1 MNSVCGWF
9 DFLGKYEKDIH
20 DMDIKL
26 HETGVDLDQK
36 DDAAGFLGV
45 TLENNNKTRL
55 LEMRQYR
62 LIENIFEALRLYDG
76 MVTKKIHLRK

>member
-1 MNSVCGWF
+1 
-9 DFLGKYEKDIH
+9 
-20 DMDIKL
+20 MDIKL

-76 MVTKKIHLRK
+76 MVTKNNTPPEINLLVKY